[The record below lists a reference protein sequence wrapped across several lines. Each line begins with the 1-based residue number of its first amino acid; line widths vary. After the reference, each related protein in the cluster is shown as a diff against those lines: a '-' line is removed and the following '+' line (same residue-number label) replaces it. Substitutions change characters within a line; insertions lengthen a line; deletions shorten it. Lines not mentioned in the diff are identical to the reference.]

1 MKHSKQHNLKIQT
14 RSFFLKISF
23 FSLTSDRL
31 ERKEKEKIIRTAPI
45 KKNHLQNKLE
55 NCIVYL
61 SVVTI
66 PLSLYHPVVARCNF
80 IQASTHSRHSICPRS
95 MNPVCRPRKSSQP
108 WTCHE
113 TIPLSHPIFFPVFTK
128 HRLPPPLLR
137 SKQFDTLPRYVTL
150 PLYRPQNPK
159 KGKENLSN
167 LSLSLSLSLC
177 SFPLSLSLPLSPS
190 RSRYVGR
197 QCTNNRGEKPAQR
210 KPSSASD
217 SSNFDETSRLVS
229 RSRPKF
235 RIQGSFSLDRPR
247 YRRTINEKTLS
258 HWRTRFAMA
267 SECLSNVTYKSV

>member
-1 MKHSKQHNLKIQT
+1 M
-14 RSFFLKISF
+14 
-23 FSLTSDRL
+23 
-31 ERKEKEKIIRTAPI
+31 
-45 KKNHLQNKLE
+45 
-55 NCIVYL
+55 YL
-61 SVVTI
+61 SIVTI
-66 PLSLYHPVVARCNF
+66 PLSLYHPVATRCNF

-113 TIPLSHPIFFPVFTK
+113 TIPLSHPTFFPVFTK

-137 SKQFDTLPRYVTL
+137 SKQFDPLPRYVTL

-159 KGKENLSN
+159 KKRKKRTSNLSVS
-167 LSLSLSLSLC
+167 LFLYLSFSLSLSYLFLFLSFTFAIC
-177 SFPLSLSLPLSPS
+177 
-190 RSRYVGR
+190 RSAVHE
-197 QCTNNRGEKPAQR
+197 QPAQR
-210 KPSSASD
+210 KPSGASD
-217 SSNFDETSRLVS
+217 SSNFDETARLVS